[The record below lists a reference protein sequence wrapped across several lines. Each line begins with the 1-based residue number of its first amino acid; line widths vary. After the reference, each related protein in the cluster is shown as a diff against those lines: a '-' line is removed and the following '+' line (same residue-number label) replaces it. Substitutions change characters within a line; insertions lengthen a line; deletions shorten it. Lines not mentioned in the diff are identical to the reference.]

1 MALCYYKILTACS
14 HSQSLNLSLS
24 VYSGMD
30 SLCELTQFRN
40 PEKPKNPTT
49 SISFVIFCRE
59 KRKAEFEMYLRRMMK
74 RFSKEVRE
82 DTHKVFVSE
91 NHVREEI
98 GHKGV

>member
-1 MALCYYKILTACS
+1 
-14 HSQSLNLSLS
+14 
-24 VYSGMD
+24 
-30 SLCELTQFRN
+30 
-40 PEKPKNPTT
+40 
-49 SISFVIFCRE
+49 
-59 KRKAEFEMYLRRMMK
+59 MK